1 MVRIVETTNIQ
12 GKNCMFWVKGGERW
26 AGLVVAKEK
35 QAATTATVGSFEDPV
50 LKTGLWIN
58 FFFLS

>member
-50 LKTGLWIN
+50 LKTGP
-58 FFFLS
+58 